1 MVLVTS
7 MKWPRDAE
15 AVVRNAKPLISP
27 LTRSC
32 PRTPQTFS
40 TSNGIRTITQPRLP
54 SMRSRRALN
63 DLAVGLDFGFMPDQG
78 FRNENSDWKL
88 KPRNWEDK
96 SPARV

>member
-15 AVVRNAKPLISP
+15 AVVRNAKPRNAKPLISP
-27 LTRSC
+27 FTRSC

-78 FRNENSDWKL
+78 FRNENSDLETQTSKL
-88 KPRNWEDK
+88 GR
-96 SPARV
+96 